1 MALRN
6 VITEGDPALRR
17 KRREVGEVTDR
28 IREILG
34 DMVDTMRES
43 NGVGLAGP
51 QIGIMR
57 RLFVAEPN
65 PEADPPVVYYMID
78 PEIYEEEGSEIDDE
92 GCLSVPGLI
101 GTVERPERI
110 RIRAKDLNG
119 ELQDYEF
126 EGFEARIM
134 CHEYDHLNGILYID
148 KATDVREPSYE
159 EDEEELEDEVELEE
173 TE

>member
-17 KRREVGEVTDR
+17 KSRAVGEVTDR